1 MPNSLNPSK
10 SSLSPP
16 QHFWGGIDKWWAVS
30 PLWYEFHPEACHRI
44 TLWSTTKASE
54 AVVCVCVCYVSF
66 ECSSVLWRT
75 LVFRTHSRAW
85 NPVNAFWAISRLHRQ
100 VKDVQHDVNESTNC
114 GTRSD
119 VVTSNAVMSGTHW
132 HTESCRSTP
141 RHCTRV
147 YSATPRTVST
157 SQEESGEPYL
167 EVGFPERESR

>member
-1 MPNSLNPSK
+1 MSGLAIMVWISPW
-10 SSLSPP
+10 SLSSD
-16 QHFWGGIDKWWAVS
+16 HSLIDNKS
-30 PLWYEFHPEACHRI
+30 IRSCC
-44 TLWSTTKASE
+44 
-54 AVVCVCVCYVSF
+54 VCVCVCYVSF

-147 YSATPRTVST
+147 YSATSRTVST